1 MKGTDVMTSR
11 WGGLILAA
19 GLLTACASDLALDA
33 VYLKHSQTGKEV
45 KCGPF
50 PIEVGF
56 LVSDKERQR
65 CVNFFKDRG
74 YVPIPSPKPN

>member
-1 MKGTDVMTSR
+1 MTSR
-11 WGGLILAA
+11 WSGLFLAV
-19 GLLTACASDLALDA
+19 GLLTACTSDLALDA
-33 VYLKHSQTGKEV
+33 VYLKHSQSGKEV

-65 CVNFFKDRG
+65 CVNFFTDRG
-74 YVPIPSPKPN
+74 YVRIPAPK

>member
-1 MKGTDVMTSR
+1 MTFR

-19 GLLTACASDLALDA
+19 GMLTACASDLALDA

-56 LVSDKERQR
+56 LVSDKERRR
-65 CVNFFKDRG
+65 CVKFFKDRG
-74 YVPIPSPKPN
+74 YVQIPSPK

>member
-1 MKGTDVMTSR
+1 MTSR

-19 GLLTACASDLALDA
+19 GFLTACASDLALDA
-33 VYLKHSQTGKEV
+33 VHLKHSQTGKEV
-45 KCGPF
+45 KCGPY
-50 PIEVGF
+50 PIDVGL

-74 YVPIPSPKPN
+74 YVRIPSPE